1 MPLTARLQIRYLPGR
16 AGLQLI
22 NINPITPEVVF
33 NECNVFNDHT
43 MKTNSSTSRRELL
56 MALALLPLA
65 RLAHGAP
72 PTEVQVWK
80 EPTCGCCG
88 DWIKHM
94 EANGFKVFVNLGG
107 TNAARARLGIPQNMA
122 SCHTAL
128 VGGYA
133 IEGHVPAREVR
144 RLLKEKPAAIG
155 LSAPG
160 MPIGSP
166 GMDTPAYNGKKNPY
180 SVMLIA
186 KNGSAT
192 VYQKY
197 EGNKV

>member
-1 MPLTARLQIRYLPGR
+1 MKS
-16 AGLQLI
+16 
-22 NINPITPEVVF
+22 NI
-33 NECNVFNDHT
+33 
-43 MKTNSSTSRRELL
+43 STSRRQL
-56 MALALLPLA
+56 MMGLSLLPLA
-65 RLAHGAP
+65 RLAHAAAPAAP
-72 PTEVQVWK
+72 PAPTTVQVWK

-107 TNAARARLGIPQNMA
+107 TNATRARLGIPQNMA

-128 VGGYA
+128 VEGYA

-144 RLLKEKPAAIG
+144 RLLREKPVAIG

-180 SVMLIA
+180 NVMLIA

-197 EGNKV
+197 EGNNL